1 MDGII
6 IEGTMLSPEGVALSW
21 TTLSA
26 IAPMSDRLGTR
37 SGSYLNPNATTGRAR
52 SELNF
57 RKACL
62 WTPHVRGRDV
72 YTRPVCGVQNTRTR
86 ASDTL
91 IDLRMRHR
99 CRDRAAQFDATPR
112 WAAALM

>member
-6 IEGTMLSPEGVALSW
+6 IEETMISPEGVALPW

-37 SGSYLNPNATTGRAR
+37 SGSYLNPNATIGRAR
-52 SELNF
+52 SELN
-57 RKACL
+57 
-62 WTPHVRGRDV
+62 
-72 YTRPVCGVQNTRTR
+72 RTR

-91 IDLRMRHR
+91 IDLRTRHR
-99 CRDRAAQFDATPR
+99 CRDRAAQLDATPR
-112 WAAALM
+112 WAAALT